1 MGGTIRAAINL
12 AGYLADHKEVE
23 IVSTYRRRDEP
34 YFAFD
39 PRVKVTALDDER
51 QGATP
56 RRLRPLRAVL
66 RRIPSALYHP
76 ADIRKHN
83 HSLWTDI
90 RLVRL
95 LRGQRGV
102 VIGSRPGHNI
112 LVADLAGPGP
122 GRGSGSSR

>member
-1 MGGTIRAAINL
+1 MAAGERSTVTRP
-12 AGYLADHKEVE
+12 GYLADHKDVE
-23 IVSTYRRRDEP
+23 IVSTYRRREEP

-39 PRVKVTALDDER
+39 ERVKVTALDDER
-51 QGATP
+51 KGATP
-56 RRLRPLRAVL
+56 PHLRPLRALL

-95 LRGQRGV
+95 LRRQRGV
-102 VIGSRPGHNI
+102 MIGSRP
-112 LVADLAGPGP
+112 
-122 GRGSGSSR
+122 